1 MNERDHIERGD
12 ESHAAAEPSPKP
24 AIDQPIE
31 PPGSVLQV
39 RRTELPFVAST
50 RPSDDAPNSSAISP
64 GQSAHDPSGPQ
75 TDVRGASRT
84 DLAREIIVTIEHKHS
99 LAIRWMH
106 WINFPLLAVMI
117 YSGLL
122 IYWADSQ
129 HEGLNAH
136 RVYRI
141 GFGTWTLFRFFPPWF
156 YNNLRLKFQLARGLG
171 YHFFFMWFF
180 ALNGIGYVL
189 YTCFSGEWRELL
201 PTRHSFVE
209 AVEVTLHDLGLRKR
223 HPPQGKFNG
232 AQRIAY
238 TGVICM
244 GAGSLLTGL
253 AIYKPTQLHLLTSL
267 LGGYE
272 MARWLH
278 FWLTMSYVGFFL
290 VHVAQV
296 IRAGWN
302 NFRAMIVGYEI
313 LPNEAAKHDEHS
325 L

>member
-1 MNERDHIERGD
+1 MNEHDPIERGD
-12 ESHAAAEPSPKP
+12 ESHASAEVSQKP
-24 AIDQPIE
+24 AIDQPVDAPGAILHPQRTG
-31 PPGSVLQV
+31 PPC
-39 RRTELPFVAST
+39 EASAT
-50 RPSDDAPNSSAISP
+50 LSDDAPKSTVISADH
-64 GQSAHDPSGPQ
+64 AANDPNCAQ
-75 TDVRGASRT
+75 TDVRSVSRK
-84 DLAREIIVTIEHKHS
+84 DEARKITITIEHKHS
-99 LAIRWMH
+99 LAVRWMH

-136 RVYRI
+136 RVYRV
-141 GFGTWTLFRFFPPWF
+141 GLGSWTLFRFFPPWF
-156 YNNLRLKFQLARGLG
+156 YNNLHLKFQLAKGLG

-180 ALNGIGYVL
+180 ALNGIAYLL
-189 YTCFSGEWRELL
+189 YTFFSGEWRELL

-209 AVEVTLHDLGLRKR
+209 AVEVTLHDLGLTKR
-223 HPPQGKFNG
+223 HPPQGKFNA

-253 AIYKPTQLHLLTSL
+253 AIYKPIQLHFLTSL

-272 MARWLH
+272 IARWLH
-278 FWLTMSYVGFFL
+278 FWVTMAYVGFFL

-302 NFRAMIVGYEI
+302 NFRAMIVGYQI
-313 LPNEAAKHDEHS
+313 LPAEPAKHDEHS